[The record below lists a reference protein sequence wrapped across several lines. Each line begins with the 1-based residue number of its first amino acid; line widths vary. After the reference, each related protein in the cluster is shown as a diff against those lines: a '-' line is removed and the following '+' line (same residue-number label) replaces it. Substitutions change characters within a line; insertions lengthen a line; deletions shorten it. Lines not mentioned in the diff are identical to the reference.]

1 MIPSEKSSFSLTNHT
16 TECCTAVVK
25 QASQTVVLLPGLL
38 LFLLIL
44 CHRIA
49 AHSQE
54 GIWIFQVKTLFFLSD
69 SWFQYFCATS
79 AAQFPVSSGFDLS
92 ASLRCFPETWWFL
105 CHLSVCVFFNHS
117 SSVWYQKSKS
127 RWLLSVCFSLSLEN
141 NLMESFLKQIME
153 RVCCGLYCLCSPAS
167 ICFQR
172 MLKHLLSRFKISI
185 FQLRTTKS
193 WRFLPYYFQNIDT
206 PSEIPFLLLFWDPGS
221 ACRVGGTSPRFCVS
235 VSESTRWSG
244 VSDPNTAAKYVYL
257 NPAFPSL
264 GPITTEFYSEVK
276 EECWVME
283 ASKLSRSAIQLAAS
297 HGNIL
302 IYVLKINFLR

>member
-1 MIPSEKSSFSLTNHT
+1 MLYCSGEAGQPDRCAFARSVVISFDSVSPNCSSFTGRYLNIPG
-16 TECCTAVVK
+16 ENAFF
-25 QASQTVVLLPGLL
+25 SQRQLVSVLLCNICSTISSQQWNW
-38 LFLLIL
+38 LICIL
-44 CHRIA
+44 KMLSRNLMI
-49 AHSQE
+49 S
-54 GIWIFQVKTLFFLSD
+54 LPFFFS
-69 SWFQYFCATS
+69 
-79 AAQFPVSSGFDLS
+79 
-92 ASLRCFPETWWFL
+92 CF
-105 CHLSVCVFFNHS
+105 FFNHS

-221 ACRVGGTSPRFCVS
+221 ACRVGGTSPCFCVS

-244 VSDPNTAAKYVYL
+244 LSDPNKAATYVYL

-283 ASKLSRSAIQLAAS
+283 ASKLSRSAIQLATS